1 MRLIRAGNLREGD
14 RQIIGGTIECETSE
28 EVRYLGS
35 MLQERIKIMPE
46 MPRAGAPQQPPA
58 PSGSGAP
65 PARPQ
70 QQSGG
75 RGYQQGRG
83 SYSSGARRASS
94 TERATPKQLDLIA
107 DLAKERGRDVL
118 QEVRQM
124 GLGSLQELTR
134 GEASK
139 IIDALQG
146 R

>member
-1 MRLIRAGNLREGD
+1 MSSAYKISEIAGRSC
-14 RQIIGGTIECETSE
+14 TT
-28 EVRYLGS
+28 
-35 MLQERIKIMPE
+35 
-46 MPRAGAPQQPPA
+46 A
-58 PSGSGAP
+58 
-65 PARPQ
+65 ARPIRSASTRPQ
-70 QQSGG
+70 HKAAT
-75 RGYQQGRG
+75 RLP
-83 SYSSGARRASS
+83 RRDLFLR
-94 TERATPKQLDLIA
+94 TRRQFHGRATPKQLDLIA